1 MPCFICGVKTALGL
15 PWCLSGEEAACQA
28 GDAGLIPGSGRSPG
42 AGNGNPL
49 QYSRPENSTD
59 TGLQGYSLWDRK
71 RGSNYTTTMTVL
83 LGNVWFSQGYCEG
96 KEVVFAG
103 IRPPW

>member
-15 PWCLSGEEAACQA
+15 PWCLSGEEYACQA

-59 TGLQGYSLWDRK
+59 TGACRV
-71 RGSNYTTTMTVL
+71 TVY
-83 LGNVWFSQGYCEG
+83 GIAKEG
-96 KEVVFAG
+96 AT
-103 IRPPW
+103 IQRQ